1 MHILIQNLTNPQN
14 IYTHLMFKKKLIL
27 KVIAMTKRFSFCAY
41 TVVSLPFWCH
51 IHHKEEEFV
60 CSSGILGS
68 ERVRDTSF

>member
-14 IYTHLMFKKKLIL
+14 IYTHFDVPKKFIIEGDCHDKKVLLLCIHSCVTAIL
-27 KVIAMTKRFSFCAY
+27 VPR
-41 TVVSLPFWCH
+41 
-51 IHHKEEEFV
+51 HKEEEFV